1 MVIMEESRMFK
12 MSPRLIPT
20 TRNVLRSWRASNGMV
35 FVLIAIPPIRWPIT
49 STWGKENWVIEWKL
63 TKFRQNLQKGLL
75 KVMWLGKK
83 KEPRTVIN
91 FLSTNTTTNTLYV
104 CCTTYTVCT
113 CDVSKEIEEIYE
125 WVWHFKILSSVH
137 FISSNF
143 HGRENVKT
151 QTLFKNVLLNYINLV
166 TVKQGKTLYSFTS
179 KKVIWRQSKL
189 MV

>member
-1 MVIMEESRMFK
+1 

-49 STWGKENWVIEWKL
+49 SSENWP
-63 TKFRQNLQKGLL
+63 KFRQNLQKGLL

-104 CCTTYTVCT
+104 CCTTYTVCM

-125 WVWHFKILSSVH
+125 WVWHFKILSNVH

-151 QTLFKNVLLNYINLV
+151 QTLFKNILLNYINLV
-166 TVKQGKTLYSFTS
+166 TVKQGKNLYSFTS